1 VIELYALPLP
11 AAHLHLGPMTLRDA
25 LLTLAGPA
33 WELHAD
39 DRARQI
45 CFRAARRQHPR
56 QPTATAERCRRSRW
70 RLRFREASHE
80 CLASRSTLNCRRG
93 VQSLMWLWL
102 IGLSVI
108 VALGYQA
115 MNDQADQER
124 LDSRL
129 QRLEAQATGLAETIE
144 AIQQRP
150 AVATAADLKDTRQ
163 ILEARAAQVEKS
175 LSGYAAADDLQALRA
190 EIEQIKTRQAAA
202 RAAAPAQPRASRT
215 ATASKAEPPPLPFRV
230 VGAELRAGERS
241 VSVAPS
247 NGDFTPD
254 QLQVLLP
261 GDAVGPW
268 RLQAIEGNAA
278 VFQAG
283 DQTRRV
289 AIP

>member
-1 VIELYALPLP
+1 MNSPQP
-11 AAHLHLGPMTLRDA
+11 AH
-25 LLTLAGPA
+25 
-33 WELHAD
+33 
-39 DRARQI
+39 
-45 CFRAARRQHPR
+45 
-56 QPTATAERCRRSRW
+56 
-70 RLRFREASHE
+70 
-80 CLASRSTLNCRRG
+80 RSTAAVV

-102 IGLSVI
+102 IGLSVL
-108 VALGYQA
+108 VALGYQT

-129 QRLEAQATGLAETIE
+129 QRLEAQATGLAETVE

-175 LSGYAAADDLQALRA
+175 LSAYASADDLQALRA
-190 EIEQIKTRQAAA
+190 EVEQIKARQTAA
-202 RAAAPAQPRASRT
+202 RAAAPAKPRTRNKPT
-215 ATASKAEPPPLPFRV
+215 AKPEPPPLPFRI

-241 VSVAPS
+241 VSVAPA

>member
-1 VIELYALPLP
+1 MNTPQSARHP
-11 AAHLHLGPMTLRDA
+11 AAA
-25 LLTLAGPA
+25 VVV
-33 WELHAD
+33 
-39 DRARQI
+39 
-45 CFRAARRQHPR
+45 
-56 QPTATAERCRRSRW
+56 
-70 RLRFREASHE
+70 
-80 CLASRSTLNCRRG
+80 
-93 VQSLMWLWL
+93 VQSLLWLWL
-102 IGLSVI
+102 IGLSVF
-108 VALGYQA
+108 VALGYQT

-129 QRLEAQATGLAETIE
+129 QRVEARAAALVESIK

-163 ILEARAAQVEKS
+163 VLEARTAQVETT

-190 EIEQIKTRQAAA
+190 EVEQIKARQTAAPVP
-202 RAAAPAQPRASRT
+202 RAAAPAQPRASG
-215 ATASKAEPPPLPFRV
+215 KAAAKPEPPPLPFRV
-230 VGAELRAGERS
+230 VGAELRAGQRS

-247 NGDFTPD
+247 SADFTPD

-268 RLQAIEGNAA
+268 RLQAVEGNTA

>member
-1 VIELYALPLP
+1 MNAPQASRRP
-11 AAHLHLGPMTLRDA
+11 AAA
-25 LLTLAGPA
+25 VV
-33 WELHAD
+33 
-39 DRARQI
+39 
-45 CFRAARRQHPR
+45 
-56 QPTATAERCRRSRW
+56 
-70 RLRFREASHE
+70 
-80 CLASRSTLNCRRG
+80 
-93 VQSLMWLWL
+93 VQSLLWLWL
-102 IGLSVI
+102 IGLSVF
-108 VALGYQA
+108 VALGYQT

-129 QRLEAQATGLAETIE
+129 QRLEVQATGLAETIE

-150 AVATAADLKDTRQ
+150 AVATDADLKDTRQ

-190 EIEQIKTRQAAA
+190 EVEQIKARQSVA
-202 RAAAPAQPRASRT
+202 RTAAPTQPRAP
-215 ATASKAEPPPLPFRV
+215 SKPAAQPEPPPLPFRI
-230 VGAELRAGERS
+230 VGAELRAGQRS

-247 NGDFTPD
+247 SGDFTPD

-268 RLQAIEGNAA
+268 RLQAIEGNTA

-283 DQTRRV
+283 NHTRRV

>member
-1 VIELYALPLP
+1 MNAPQP
-11 AAHLHLGPMTLRDA
+11 A
-25 LLTLAGPA
+25 
-33 WELHAD
+33 
-39 DRARQI
+39 Q
-45 CFRAARRQHPR
+45 
-56 QPTATAERCRRSRW
+56 
-70 RLRFREASHE
+70 
-80 CLASRSTLNCRRG
+80 RSTAAVV

-102 IGLSVI
+102 IGLSVL

-129 QRLEAQATGLAETIE
+129 QRLEAQATGLAETME
-144 AIQQRP
+144 AIQHRP

-175 LSGYAAADDLQALRA
+175 LSAYAAADDLQALRA
-190 EIEQIKTRQAAA
+190 EVEQVKARQTAA
-202 RAAAPAQPRASRT
+202 RAAAPAKP
-215 ATASKAEPPPLPFRV
+215 EPPPLSFRI

-261 GDAVGPW
+261 GDAIGPW
-268 RLQAIEGNAA
+268 RLQAVEGNTA

-289 AIP
+289 AVP

>member
-1 VIELYALPLP
+1 MNARHP
-11 AAHLHLGPMTLRDA
+11 A
-25 LLTLAGPA
+25 
-33 WELHAD
+33 
-39 DRARQI
+39 Q
-45 CFRAARRQHPR
+45 
-56 QPTATAERCRRSRW
+56 
-70 RLRFREASHE
+70 
-80 CLASRSTLNCRRG
+80 RSTAAVV

-102 IGLSVI
+102 IGLSVL

-115 MNDQADQER
+115 MNDQADQDR

-144 AIQQRP
+144 TIQQRP

-163 ILEARAAQVEKS
+163 ILEARAAQVEKA

-190 EIEQIKTRQAAA
+190 EVEQLKTRQTAA
-202 RAAAPAQPRASRT
+202 RAAAPAQPRAPG
-215 ATASKAEPPPLPFRV
+215 KAAARPEPLPLPFRI
-230 VGAELRAGERS
+230 VGAELRAGQRS

-247 NGDFTPD
+247 NGHFTPD

-261 GDAVGPW
+261 GDAIGLW
-268 RLQAIEGNAA
+268 RLLAVEGNTV

-283 DQTRRV
+283 DQTRRM

>member
-1 VIELYALPLP
+1 MNAPQ
-11 AAHLHLGPMTLRDA
+11 AA
-25 LLTLAGPA
+25 
-33 WELHAD
+33 
-39 DRARQI
+39 Q
-45 CFRAARRQHPR
+45 
-56 QPTATAERCRRSRW
+56 
-70 RLRFREASHE
+70 
-80 CLASRSTLNCRRG
+80 RSTAAVV

-102 IGLSVI
+102 LGLSVL

-115 MNDQADQER
+115 MNDQADQDR

-150 AVATAADLKDTRQ
+150 AVATVADLKDTRQ
-163 ILEARAAQVEKS
+163 ILEARAAQVEQALGS
-175 LSGYAAADDLQALRA
+175 YAAADDLQTLRA
-190 EIEQIKTRQAAA
+190 EVEQIKARQTAV
-202 RAAAPAQPRASRT
+202 RTAAPAQPRA
-215 ATASKAEPPPLPFRV
+215 ANKAAAKPEPPPLPFRI

-241 VSVAPS
+241 VTVAPNS
-247 NGDFTPD
+247 GDFTPD

-268 RLQAIEGNAA
+268 RLQAVEGNTA

>member
-1 VIELYALPLP
+1 MNSP
-11 AAHLHLGPMTLRDA
+11 
-25 LLTLAGPA
+25 
-33 WELHAD
+33 
-39 DRARQI
+39 
-45 CFRAARRQHPR
+45 
-56 QPTATAERCRRSRW
+56 QPT
-70 RLRFREASHE
+70 H
-80 CLASRSTLNCRRG
+80 RSTATVV

-102 IGLSVI
+102 IGLSVLM
-108 VALGYQA
+108 ALGYQA
-115 MNDQADQER
+115 MNDQADQDR

-129 QRLEAQATGLAETIE
+129 QRLEAQATGLAEIVE

-175 LSGYAAADDLQALRA
+175 LSAYAAADDLQALRA
-190 EIEQIKTRQAAA
+190 EVEQIKARQT
-202 RAAAPAQPRASRT
+202 AAPAQPRTRNKPT
-215 ATASKAEPPPLPFRV
+215 AKPEPPPLPFRI

-268 RLQAIEGNAA
+268 RLQAVEGSTA

-283 DQTRRV
+283 DQTRHV

>member
-1 VIELYALPLP
+1 MNAPQP
-11 AAHLHLGPMTLRDA
+11 A
-25 LLTLAGPA
+25 
-33 WELHAD
+33 
-39 DRARQI
+39 Q
-45 CFRAARRQHPR
+45 
-56 QPTATAERCRRSRW
+56 
-70 RLRFREASHE
+70 
-80 CLASRSTLNCRRG
+80 RSTAAVV

-102 IGLSVI
+102 IGLSVL
-108 VALGYQA
+108 VAVGYQA
-115 MNDQADQER
+115 MNDQADQDR

-129 QRLEAQATGLAETIE
+129 QRLEAQATGMAETIE

-175 LSGYAAADDLQALRA
+175 LSAYAAADDLQALRA
-190 EIEQIKTRQAAA
+190 EVEQVKARQTAA
-202 RAAAPAQPRASRT
+202 RAAAPAQPRTPGKSA
-215 ATASKAEPPPLPFRV
+215 AKPEPPPLPFRI

-247 NGDFTPD
+247 SGDFTPD

-261 GDAVGPW
+261 GDAVGAW
-268 RLQAIEGNAA
+268 RLQAVEGNTA
-278 VFQAG
+278 VFQVG

>member
-1 VIELYALPLP
+1 MNILQP
-11 AAHLHLGPMTLRDA
+11 A
-25 LLTLAGPA
+25 
-33 WELHAD
+33 
-39 DRARQI
+39 Q
-45 CFRAARRQHPR
+45 
-56 QPTATAERCRRSRW
+56 
-70 RLRFREASHE
+70 
-80 CLASRSTLNCRRG
+80 RSTAAVV

-102 IGLSVI
+102 LGLSVL
-108 VALGYQA
+108 VALSYQA

-129 QRLEAQATGLAETIE
+129 QRLEAQAAGLAETIE

-163 ILEARAAQVEKS
+163 ILEARAAQVEQS

-190 EIEQIKTRQAAA
+190 EVEQVKARQTAA
-202 RAAAPAQPRASRT
+202 RAAAPAQPRAS
-215 ATASKAEPPPLPFRV
+215 SKSVAKPEPPPLPFRI

-241 VSVAPS
+241 VSAAPS
-247 NGDFTPD
+247 SGDFTPD

-261 GDAVGPW
+261 GDVVGPW
-268 RLQAIEGNAA
+268 RLQAVEGNTA
-278 VFQAG
+278 VFQTG

>member
-1 VIELYALPLP
+1 MNASQSSRRP
-11 AAHLHLGPMTLRDA
+11 AAA
-25 LLTLAGPA
+25 VV
-33 WELHAD
+33 
-39 DRARQI
+39 
-45 CFRAARRQHPR
+45 
-56 QPTATAERCRRSRW
+56 
-70 RLRFREASHE
+70 
-80 CLASRSTLNCRRG
+80 
-93 VQSLMWLWL
+93 VQSLLWLWL
-102 IGLSVI
+102 IGLSVF
-108 VALGYQA
+108 VALGYQT

-129 QRLEAQATGLAETIE
+129 QRLEARSAGLVESIE

-163 ILEARAAQVEKS
+163 VLEARAAQVEKT

-190 EIEQIKTRQAAA
+190 EVEQIKARQTAAPVP
-202 RAAAPAQPRASRT
+202 RAAAPAQPRASG
-215 ATASKAEPPPLPFRV
+215 KAAAKPEPPPLPFRV
-230 VGAELRAGERS
+230 VGAELRAGQRS

-247 NGDFTPD
+247 SADFTPD

-261 GDAVGPW
+261 GDALGPW
-268 RLQAIEGNAA
+268 RLQAIEGNTA